1 MMRLQKYLASC
12 GVASRRKSEEL
23 IGEGRIKVN
32 DRIIKEQG
40 FIVNKGDIVK
50 FDNKIVQIEDKKVY
64 ILLNK
69 PVGYVTTVKDQ
80 FRRKKVIDLIQGID
94 ERIYPVGRLDYD
106 TSGLLLLTNDGDLAF
121 KITHPSFHIDKTY
134 MAKVKGIPNEM
145 ELNDFRNGLKI
156 DGYVTSKSE
165 IRILEK
171 NKNTSLLEIKI
182 HEGKNRQIRKMCDMI
197 NHPVMELKRIA
208 LGNIKL
214 GKLKTGKWRNL
225 NKNEIE
231 YIKNI

>member
-1 MMRLQKYLASC
+1 MRLQKYLASC

-40 FIVNKGDIVK
+40 FIINKGDIVK

>member
-1 MMRLQKYLASC
+1 MRLQKYLASC

-23 IGEGRIKVN
+23 IREGRIKVN

-94 ERIYPVGRLDYD
+94 ERIYPAGRLDYD

>member
-1 MMRLQKYLASC
+1 MRLQKYLASC

-23 IGEGRIKVN
+23 IREGRIKVN

>member
-1 MMRLQKYLASC
+1 M
-12 GVASRRKSEEL
+12 
-23 IGEGRIKVN
+23 
-32 DRIIKEQG
+32 
-40 FIVNKGDIVK
+40 
-50 FDNKIVQIEDKKVY
+50 
-64 ILLNK
+64 IL
-69 PVGYVTTVKDQ
+69 
-80 FRRKKVIDLIQGID
+80 
-94 ERIYPVGRLDYD
+94 
-106 TSGLLLLTNDGDLAF
+106 
-121 KITHPSFHIDKTY
+121 HIDKTY

>member
-1 MMRLQKYLASC
+1 
-12 GVASRRKSEEL
+12 
-23 IGEGRIKVN
+23 
-32 DRIIKEQG
+32 
-40 FIVNKGDIVK
+40 
-50 FDNKIVQIEDKKVY
+50 VQIEDKKVY

>member
-1 MMRLQKYLASC
+1 MRLQKYLASC